1 MSLHGYSDDGYDYDS
16 DNDNVTRI
24 SKLDVSHP
32 LHLHPN
38 DSAALTVVSI
48 KLKGTENYQVWSCA
62 MLLALEGKNKT
73 GFIDGTCRRSNT
85 DEVLGRQWDR
95 VNAIVLGWILNSISE
110 ELFLGQIFSKRAKHV
125 WDELKETYDK
135 IDGSVTFNLHHK
147 INSLTQNGSSI
158 ADYYHRLNALWKQ
171 FDALVELPRCTC
183 HAAEDFKKHNQLMK
197 LMQFLMGLDDC
208 YMQIRSNILSRD
220 TLPDVRSAYAIIS
233 SEESHRVVSNHASGS
248 NSGQRSQSSVF
259 NSNVGNRNSNQRPQ
273 SSGNTTRPSN
283 VTRPS
288 TGNRRS
294 GGGSQ
299 LVCENCGFNGHTID
313 RCFKIIGYPPD
324 FGKKGG
330 SGNNVTN
337 GNNGQSFNRRF
348 VNNNSVGSSSTSSS
362 TPFSDEQIIKLISMI
377 KENSSNNSKGV
388 HVNMAGTIFN
398 NSKIFNQNFNKFFC
412 NNNQLHDALVAAGLI
427 VDSGANQHL
436 TYDDRFLVNV
446 IDISKFGIKVS
457 HPNGTEALITKVGN
471 MVLTKDIILYD
482 VLVVPEYCVSLMS
495 VHKIARDSNLIVA
508 FDESN
513 CYVLPQ
519 GLREM
524 RCLGIGRQKDGLYF
538 FNNEIKGNNVLF
550 EKANSTCFLSK
561 FVWHKR
567 LGHPADQVLNVL
579 NKDIV
584 FEKTNDE
591 IVCEVCQ
598 KAKQTREPFPLS
610 DHVTKQLGDL
620 VHLDLWGPYKMASR
634 EGFKYFLT
642 IVDDFSRAVWVYL
655 LKGKDE
661 VFDCICVFYNMLK
674 NQFDKSVKTFRSD
687 NGTEFVNKNVTKF
700 CCDKGIIHQTSCAY
714 SPQQNGIVERKHRHL
729 LNVARSLMF
738 QGGLPL
744 NLWSECVLT
753 AIYLINRLPSS
764 VLKGKS
770 PFKLVF
776 SRKPSLNHLRVFGC
790 LYFATILNNSDKF
803 GSRSEKC
810 VLVGYSSFKK
820 GYKLFSLDRKQF
832 VFSRDVKFFENVFP
846 FKTDDNSAPTH
857 ENNQGLNHINFFN
870 EFDMVSPGVSYDDS
884 TNTSSQGDGSNRLHS
899 DSSTLDHREDFG
911 DLLGSNGS
919 VNEDEMAA
927 TPDEQNS
934 ESEDIDVAVP
944 SPFGAENIHQP
955 LRRSE
960 RTTVLPVRYN
970 DFVMTSKLKYG
981 LEKFVG
987 YAKLKPENFC
997 FTTELNKSKEPKTFW
1012 EASSSQHWVD
1022 AMNKE
1027 MDALYENGTWD
1038 IVDLPPGRKAI
1049 DNKWVYR
1056 IKYLSSG
1063 AIERYKARLVAKGF
1077 NQKEGI
1083 DYDETFSPVVKIVT
1097 VRCLINLAVQCDWPL
1112 FQLDINNAFLY
1123 GDLTETVY
1131 MKLPDGYFDKN
1142 DKRVCK
1148 LKKSLY
1154 GLKQAP
1160 RQWNAKLT
1168 QALVEDGFV
1177 QSKSDYS
1184 LFTKADSGM
1193 FLALLVYVDD
1203 IIITGNSLVHIEN
1216 FKTFL
1221 KSKFQ
1226 IKDLG
1231 KLKYFLGIEVVETDK
1246 GLCLSQRKYCLDL
1259 LSEFGLLACKPSA
1272 VPLEQNLKVS
1282 SEPTLNDPVID
1293 KITEY

>member
-1 MSLHGYSDDGYDYDS
+1 MWATGRSRDRPKQMS
-16 DNDNVTRI
+16 V
-24 SKLDVSHP
+24 
-32 LHLHPN
+32 
-38 DSAALTVVSI
+38 A
-48 KLKGTENYQVWSCA
+48 
-62 MLLALEGKNKT
+62 
-73 GFIDGTCRRSNT
+73 
-85 DEVLGRQWDR
+85 R
-95 VNAIVLGWILNSISE
+95 V
-110 ELFLGQIFSKRAKHV
+110 
-125 WDELKETYDK
+125 
-135 IDGSVTFNLHHK
+135 
-147 INSLTQNGSSI
+147 
-158 ADYYHRLNALWKQ
+158 
-171 FDALVELPRCTC
+171 
-183 HAAEDFKKHNQLMK
+183 
-197 LMQFLMGLDDC
+197 
-208 YMQIRSNILSRD
+208 NILSWWGPEKTVRVHGWPGD
-220 TLPDVRSAYAIIS
+220 LALSIHVPGALQNNSALFVPASATYLEVLSLIEQRYHLQRGSYHVSYPGISTLL
-233 SEESHRVVSNHASGS
+233 EL
-248 NSGQRSQSSVF
+248 F

-330 SGNNVTN
+330 SGNNTTN

-348 VNNNSVGSSSTSSS
+348 VNNNSVGTSSTSSS
-362 TPFSDEQIIKLISMI
+362 SPFSDEQIIKLISMI
-377 KENSSNNSKGV
+377 KENSSNSTKGV

-412 NNNQLHDALVAAGLI
+412 NNNRLHDTLVAAGLI

-495 VHKIARDSNLIVA
+495 VHKVARDSNLIVA

-538 FNNEIKGNNVLF
+538 FNNEIKGNNVMF

-561 FVWHKR
+561 IVWHKR

-579 NKDIV
+579 KKDIV

-591 IVCEVCQ
+591 I
-598 KAKQTREPFPLS
+598 
-610 DHVTKQLGDL
+610 
-620 VHLDLWGPYKMASR
+620 
-634 EGFKYFLT
+634 
-642 IVDDFSRAVWVYL
+642 
-655 LKGKDE
+655 
-661 VFDCICVFYNMLK
+661 
-674 NQFDKSVKTFRSD
+674 
-687 NGTEFVNKNVTKF
+687 
-700 CCDKGIIHQTSCAY
+700 
-714 SPQQNGIVERKHRHL
+714 
-729 LNVARSLMF
+729 
-738 QGGLPL
+738 GGLPL
-744 NLWSECVLT
+744 NLWSECILT
-753 AIYLINRLPSS
+753 ATYLINRLPSS
-764 VLKGKS
+764 VLNGKS
-770 PFKLVF
+770 PFELVF

-790 LYFATILNNSDKF
+790 LCFATILNNSDKF
-803 GSRSEKC
+803 SSRSEKC

-870 EFDMVSPGVSYDDS
+870 EFDMISPGVSYDDYI
-884 TNTSSQGDGSNRLHS
+884 NTSSQGDGSNHLHS

-911 DLLGSNGS
+911 DLH
-919 VNEDEMAA
+919 VK
-927 TPDEQNS
+927 
-934 ESEDIDVAVP
+934 SEDIDVDVAVP

-1168 QALVEDGFV
+1168 QALVEDGFM

-1216 FKTFL
+1216 FKVFL

-1259 LSEFGLLACKPSA
+1259 LSEFGLLAC
-1272 VPLEQNLKVS
+1272 VFMHRPLRSHLKIALKVLRYLKGS
-1282 SEPTLNDPVID
+1282 PGKGVHIIRCPKVSLETFVDADWAKCLVTRKSVTGFCLFLNGSLVSWKSKKQNTLSKSTAEAEYRAMASATSETIWVLKILKDLNLGNILPVNVFCDSQAAIKIAANPVFHERTKHLEIDLHFVRD
-1293 KITEY
+1293 KILSGVIKTQKISSANQVADIFTKGLDKMQHEFLVSKLGLFDCFQLISAISRISELEKISVVNIGTDILGDIGRDFAEILISDLMPLNKLLITWVLMWMYLRRGFEQSTYLAGGDPKRLLESMVGPNKQLWDATEIGQLCAHIIVSRLLTHDDVNTQLSNLGGIPKLFVLVTWIYQDMIRGRILARILAEADIFVQ